1 MAKGGNGNTK
11 NLYNKNQ
18 GYNIKNNLSLFLLV
32 LLGVHFDG
40 PLQGFVLEVHF
51 WGVTFGGHLGG
62 PFLKKRFKEQVH
74 ERGPQK
80 RSTEGVHGSLHI
92 SVING

>member
-51 WGVTFGGHLGG
+51 WGVTFGGHLWG
-62 PFLKKRFKEQVH
+62 PFLKKGSTEEVQ
-74 ERGPQK
+74 GPGPRK
-80 RSTEGVHGSLHI
+80 RSTKEVHRRGPRKFTH
-92 SVING
+92 

>member
-1 MAKGGNGNTK
+1 MAKRGERK
-11 NLYNKNQ
+11 YEKLIQQKL
-18 GYNIKNNLSLFLLV
+18 KNNLSLFLLV

-51 WGVTFGGHLGG
+51 WGVTFGGHLWG
-62 PFLKKRFKEQVH
+62 PFLKKGSTEEVQGT
-74 ERGPQK
+74 GPRK